1 MKSTFLRLI
10 KSFSVPVNWFSPC
23 GTDEC
28 ADQSDLIL
36 LKTRLGHAAV
46 LGPSSG
52 NPVGTLCDVK
62 SRNTA
67 FIHTKADD

>member
-1 MKSTFLRLI
+1 
-10 KSFSVPVNWFSPC
+10 VPVNWLSPC

-52 NPVGTLCDVK
+52 NPVDSWMLDV
-62 SRNTA
+62 SLESV
-67 FIHTKADD
+67 